1 MDGGVVA
8 PASLYRPRYTMTG
21 ALEQLTPNSTPNNHF
36 PSINCANPGRNLS
49 VHDDDGNR
57 EQFDVFLAIQG
68 SLVQLNR
75 STSSRD
81 LMEARTSSKDA

>member
-8 PASLYRPRYTMTG
+8 PASLYRPRYTKNG

-36 PSINCANPGRNLS
+36 PFINCANPGRNLS
-49 VHDDDGNR
+49 VHDDGGNR
-57 EQFDVFLAIQG
+57 EQVDVFLAIQG

-75 STSSRD
+75 STSSKK
-81 LMEARTSSKDA
+81 LNGGSNIK

>member
-8 PASLYRPRYTMTG
+8 PASLYRPRYAMTG

-49 VHDDDGNR
+49 IHNDGGNR

-68 SLVQLNR
+68 SLVQLNM
-75 STSSRD
+75 STSSRG
-81 LMEARTSSKDA
+81 LNGG